1 MSDDE
6 AVVGSDGVATSIRGR
21 DTELA
26 RLRQAVSALGEGKSA
41 HVLVL
46 GEPGAG
52 KSTLLDFV
60 CEEARAA
67 SIPVALVRAGG
78 IPSAGVAATLAEALS
93 APNVAA
99 IDTATAAQMD
109 SSVELR
115 YWWVQELEA
124 AIERLAQPVLV
135 VIDDLQF
142 ADELTRLAARALPLR
157 LGRSPVVWVV
167 AQRTKDFEQRSTR
180 SRGGSAALEDAIVLP
195 RLDEHAVFEVAA
207 DILGG
212 APNTE
217 IRTLLAHADGLPLRV
232 TSYARELRDA
242 GVTQLSEG
250 VVSLAVDYAGEHEDF
265 ADPVE
270 RRFGLLSLPARQLAL
285 SASVLGLQFTLTEV
299 LALTGLRAGQI
310 LEPVEELLRSGILHD
325 SGGALEFEHE
335 IVRSAA
341 EAQLD
346 EGKRNLLRRAAY
358 ALSREDGGRPTTLG
372 QRALRAVEHTEF
384 EEAGAPSRADALAI
398 VEDALTIVLDEDA
411 SLAADLIERRLQL
424 LDVSGAGL
432 RAAMADA
439 IPVMLHA
446 GRMAEARELA
456 RRGIAANMDPD
467 EEVAARLALAQLTTL
482 DEPRATR
489 ENLDV
494 ALRLPVKSPVLKA
507 RLAALSTRPY
517 TSDYL
522 YDALEL
528 VLPAVRETVLAA
540 NDDVALS
547 TFEHVEAIAAFHRH
561 EWAFAR
567 EAISRAEERGQR
579 TGGSESWFAS
589 LIRVSLLRCVGRP
602 LDALLSIDREI
613 RAADERRQA
622 LALLHLQLVRAN
634 ILLDLGRLDEAEI
647 QAEAVREL
655 GEDIGAEWTV
665 DVGAVSILA
674 QIAVHRD
681 TPDVRDRLGPAAAR
695 FAEDKVA
702 SQRLGGEW
710 TEMLLADIAG
720 DRTTI
725 EMRTRGDHYR
735 SRILGPP
742 VGGAS
747 DVLDDV
753 YFTRL
758 VLENGMPER
767 ARKVESMARER
778 ARITEAPIAH
788 GVLDHVVGLIDGDP
802 RRLESAAR
810 VYNEISRPLAE
821 AAAWED
827 LAVAQSVG
835 DSATSAD
842 ALRRAHT
849 LLSSCD
855 ATRSLARV
863 EGRLRDLGERPPVRV
878 STRNA
883 LGLTAA
889 EQRIVDRAVR
899 NETAAE
905 IAAFLYLSRNTVT
918 AHLRRIYAKLDVRSR
933 QQMIEVVRAH
943 GVAPR

>member
-1 MSDDE
+1 MRDDE
-6 AVVGSDGVATSIRGR
+6 AVVGSDGVAKSIRGR

-26 RLRQAVSALGEGKSA
+26 RLREAVGALREGKSA
-41 HVLVL
+41 HVVVI

-52 KSTLLDFV
+52 KSRLLDFV

-67 SIPVALVRAGG
+67 SLTVALVRAGG

-99 IDTATAAQMD
+99 IDIATATQMD
-109 SSVELR
+109 ASVELR

-157 LGRSPVVWVV
+157 LRRSPVAWVI
-167 AQRTKDFEQRSTR
+167 AQRTTDFEQRSV
-180 SRGGSAALEDAIVLP
+180 RGGSALSEDALVLP
-195 RLDEHAVFEVAA
+195 RLDEHAVVEVAA

-212 APNTE
+212 APDTE

-232 TSYARELRDA
+232 ISYARELRDA
-242 GVTQLSEG
+242 GVTHVSEG
-250 VVSLAVDYAGEHEDF
+250 VASLASDYAREREDF
-265 ADPVE
+265 TDPVE
-270 RRFGLLSLPARQLAL
+270 RRFGLLSSPARQVAL
-285 SASVLGLQFTLTEV
+285 SASVLGLQFTLTEL
-299 LALTGLRAGQI
+299 LALTGQRAGQI

-346 EGKRNLLRRAAY
+346 DGKRNLLRRAAY
-358 ALSREDGGRPTTLG
+358 ALSRDESGRPTTLG
-372 QRALRAVEHTEF
+372 QRALRAVEHTEV
-384 EEAGAPSRADALAI
+384 EEAGAPSRVEALAI

-432 RAAMADA
+432 RSAMADA

-456 RRGIAANMDPD
+456 RRGIAENMVPD
-467 EEVAARLALAQLTTL
+467 EEIAARLALAQLTTL

-494 ALRLPVKSPVLKA
+494 ALRLPVSSPVLKA

-517 TSDYL
+517 TTDYL
-522 YDALEL
+522 YDALEQ
-528 VLPAVRETVLAA
+528 VLPRVRETVVAA
-540 NDDVALS
+540 DDDLALS

-579 TGGSESWFAS
+579 TGGSETWFAS

-655 GEDIGAEWTV
+655 AEDIGAEWTV

-681 TPDVRDRLGPAAAR
+681 TPDVMDRLGPAAFR
-695 FAEDKVA
+695 FAQDKVA
-702 SQRLGGEW
+702 HQRLGGEW
-710 TEMLLADIAG
+710 IELLLADISG
-720 DRTTI
+720 DPTVI
-725 EMRTRGDHYR
+725 EMRTRGDHGR

-758 VLENGMPER
+758 VLENEMPER
-767 ARKVESMARER
+767 ARKVERMARDR
-778 ARITEAPIAH
+778 ARITGAPIAQ
-788 GVLDHVVGLIDGDP
+788 GVLDHVVGLIEGDLVL
-802 RRLESAAR
+802 LETAAKA
-810 VYNEISRPLAE
+810 YNGINRPLAE

-827 LAVAQSVG
+827 LAVAQDVG
-835 DSATSAD
+835 HSEAVR
-842 ALRRAHT
+842 ALRRAHA

-905 IAAFLYLSRNTVT
+905 IAASLYLSRNTVT

-933 QQMIEVVRAH
+933 KQMIEVVR
-943 GVAPR
+943 GSGLAPR